1 MLQGTL
7 ETFGLG
13 DVLTLL
19 ATTGKTGR
27 LRLDGD
33 RGTGS
38 LWFDS
43 GEVVGATAG
52 NVPADTELTDVLFE
66 LLRFGQGEFS
76 FRIGERL
83 ADSGP
88 PQAVQ
93 PLLTGASELLVEWR
107 ELTAV
112 VPSLV
117 HQVVLVA
124 DLVDDQ
130 VVLDRDQWR
139 TVLAIGSG
147 CTVGALSE
155 ALGVAEVP
163 VLRRVCE
170 LLDRGLVEV
179 LEPAG
184 RMIPVPGF
192 GGGPGAGPVV
202 DPIPIFATAPV
213 VPETSHDA
221 YPWPQAEGDRRSAQA
236 SEEGDRRVADQHQAD
251 ASLLGQLGGLSPR
264 AAQAVSEVTGVDE
277 DSVLMAFLRDEV

>member
-7 ETFGLG
+7 DTFGLG

-19 ATTGKTGR
+19 ASTGKTGR

-43 GEVVGATAG
+43 GEVVSATAG
-52 NVPADTELTDVLFE
+52 NVPGDSELTDVLFE
-66 LLRFGQGEFS
+66 LLRFGHGEFT
-76 FRIGERL
+76 FGIGEAV
-83 ADSGP
+83 ADPGP

-93 PLLTGASELLVEWR
+93 PLLAGATEMLVEWR

-117 HQVVLVA
+117 HQVALVA

-139 TVLAIGSG
+139 TVLAIGSS

-184 RMIPVPGF
+184 RMIAVPGF
-192 GGGPGAGPVV
+192 AGGSGAGPVV
-202 DPIPIFATAPV
+202 DAITTFAATAV
-213 VPETSHDA
+213 VPEAPHDA
-221 YPWPQAEGDRRSAQA
+221 YAWTPSDADRRSAEVL
-236 SEEGDRRVADQHQAD
+236 EEGDRAPEQHHGD
-251 ASLLGQLGGLSPR
+251 MSLLGQLGGLSPR
-264 AAQAVSEVTGVDE
+264 AAQAVSEVTGGDD